1 MEYSTSVV
9 RLSHSFYT
17 LEVLSFKKTSI
28 LNTDVT
34 VQFVNQSV
42 NPFGYV
48 LCVCVVSACPCG
60 RIMLWN
66 GPHFALMKRC

>member
-9 RLSHSFYT
+9 SLSHSFYT

-48 LCVCVVSACPCG
+48 LCVCVWYQHALVVGSCCG
-60 RIMLWN
+60 MDL
-66 GPHFALMKRC
+66 ALLL